1 MNKRNTSKKRR
12 AKARRLAAQAP
23 IPPRT
28 PRPALACLRC
38 GFGARCIEHGPA
50 PFTRC
55 TIKCVYI
62 PDGTWISRYPDK
74 LPDTC
79 GRCHSHSWRIP
90 WTGHGRRPSDPPNP
104 RWLRAEEA
112 SANKRLIRQVAR
124 EEALQRIRDAEQ
136 AEDDAAEREDARARM
151 IRERGPRAVRSAYV
165 PPVSILRVAPDTRRL
180 NAGLSGLPP
189 PPMLDASPHTFTV
202 HRDER
207 AIQEFTDK
215 CTYSAMVELVHEIV
229 ASIEPS
235 PAPPEFPEPSPEF
248 LADADRGEE
257 SETEESNG

>member
-1 MNKRNTSKKRR
+1 MKKKRKSR
-12 AKARRLAAQAP
+12 TRRRP
-23 IPPRT
+23 TPPVPPRS
-28 PRPALACLRC
+28 PRLALACLRC
-38 GFGARCIEHGPA
+38 GFGARCIDHGPA

-124 EEALQRIRDAEQ
+124 EEALQKIRDAEQ
-136 AEDDAAEREDARARM
+136 AEDDAAEREEARERM
-151 IRERGPRAVRSAYV
+151 LRERGPRAVRSDYV

-189 PPMLDASPHTFTV
+189 PPMLTPAPPLDSIFNDFKRRV
-202 HRDER
+202 EVREEIER
-207 AIQEFTDK
+207 AIKIAE
-215 CTYSAMVELVHEIV
+215 
-229 ASIEPS
+229 S
-235 PAPPEFPEPSPEF
+235 PALAPSEFPEPSPEF

>member
-1 MNKRNTSKKRR
+1 MKKKHKSR
-12 AKARRLAAQAP
+12 ARRHIAP
-23 IPPRT
+23 PVPPRS

-38 GFGARCIEHGPA
+38 GFGARCIEHGIA

-62 PDGTWISRYPDK
+62 PDGTWNSRYTDR

-79 GRCHSHSWRIP
+79 ARCHSHAWRIP

-124 EEALQRIRDAEQ
+124 EEALQKIREAEQ
-136 AEDDAAEREDARARM
+136 AEDDAAEREDARERM
-151 IRERGPRAVRSAYV
+151 IRDRGPRAVRSDYV

-189 PPMLDASPHTFTV
+189 PPMLMSSQAKEDPNGGF
-202 HRDER
+202 HRISESRENTPIGHDRPQER
-207 AIQEFTDK
+207 GISHSDH
-215 CTYSAMVELVHEIV
+215 V
-229 ASIEPS
+229 
-235 PAPPEFPEPSPEF
+235 APPEFPEPSPEF

>member
-1 MNKRNTSKKRR
+1 MKKKRKSR
-12 AKARRLAAQAP
+12 KHRR
-23 IPPRT
+23 ITTPPVSPRS

-38 GFGARCIEHGPA
+38 GFGARCIEHGLA

-124 EEALQRIRDAEQ
+124 EEALQRIREAKQ
-136 AEDDAAEREDARARM
+136 AEDDAAEREVARERA
-151 IRERGPRAVRSAYV
+151 IRDRGPRAVRSDYV
-165 PPVSILRVAPDTRRL
+165 PPVSILRVAPDLSRL
-180 NAGLSGLPP
+180 SAGLSGLPP
-189 PPMLDASPHTFTV
+189 PPRLAITHPTREEIKQIALETPTNGSLPPPP
-202 HRDER
+202 R
-207 AIQEFTDK
+207 A
-215 CTYSAMVELVHEIV
+215 A
-229 ASIEPS
+229 
-235 PAPPEFPEPSPEF
+235 APPEFPEPSPEF

>member
-1 MNKRNTSKKRR
+1 MKKKRKSR
-12 AKARRLAAQAP
+12 ARRRP
-23 IPPRT
+23 TPVIPPRT

-38 GFGARCIEHGPA
+38 GFGARCIEHGLE

-62 PDGTWISRYPDK
+62 PDGTWISRYTDR

-79 GRCHSHSWRIP
+79 ARCHSHAWRIP

-124 EEALQRIRDAEQ
+124 DEALQRIREAEQ
-136 AEDDAAEREDARARM
+136 AEDDAAEREESRQCM
-151 IRERGPRAVRSAYV
+151 LRERGPRAVRSDYV
-165 PPVSILRVAPDTRRL
+165 PLVSILRVAPDTRRL

-207 AIQEFTDK
+207 AIQKFADNR
-215 CTYSAMVELVHEIV
+215 TYSAMVELVHEMV
-229 ASIEPS
+229 ANIEPS
-235 PAPPEFPEPSPEF
+235 PSSPEFPEPSPEF

>member
-1 MNKRNTSKKRR
+1 MNKRNTLKKRR

-38 GFGARCIEHGPA
+38 GFGARCIDHGIA
-50 PFTRC
+50 PFTKC

-62 PDGTWISRYPDK
+62 PDGTWNSRYTDR

-79 GRCHSHSWRIP
+79 ARCHSHAWRIP

-124 EEALQRIRDAEQ
+124 EEALQRIREAEQ
-136 AEDDAAEREDARARM
+136 AEDDEAAREEARQRM
-151 IRERGPRAVRSAYV
+151 IRERGPRAIRSDYV

-189 PPMLDASPHTFTV
+189 PPMLTPSPHTFTV
-202 HRDER
+202 HREGH
-207 AIQEFTDK
+207 AIQEFADEYTR
-215 CTYSAMVELVHEIV
+215 AAVVELAREVI
-229 ASIEPS
+229 AGIE

>member
-1 MNKRNTSKKRR
+1 MKKKHKSR
-12 AKARRLAAQAP
+12 ARRRP
-23 IPPRT
+23 TPPVPPRT

-38 GFGARCIEHGPA
+38 GFGARCIEHGIA
-50 PFTRC
+50 PFTKC

-62 PDGTWISRYPDK
+62 PDGTWVSRYPDK

-124 EEALQRIRDAEQ
+124 DEALQRIREAEQ
-136 AEDDAAEREDARARM
+136 AEDEAAEREEARERM
-151 IRERGPRAVRSAYV
+151 IRDRGPRAQRSDYI

-189 PPMLDASPHTFTV
+189 PPMLAPAPTLDSIFNAFKQ
-202 HRDER
+202 R
-207 AIQEFTDK
+207 
-215 CTYSAMVELVHEIV
+215 VEIAEEIKRTE
-229 ASIEPS
+229 AP